1 MRRASLIDGLCK
13 GGDGQQLLRAQDR
26 VPRRQVSRGERRG
39 LRCRFEVILPPF
51 PYTMNAS
58 FPSNH
63 ASLGRFSSRDSPT
76 TVKAPMRTF
85 MPERDPRTFA
95 KNLKIN
101 SGELQS
107 HSSCEETIAHA
118 VPNCNNKSSDSKC
131 FLQANI
137 GGVPDRRRE
146 RNGGSVGSKCS
157 EFNYRPLFLLR

>member
-1 MRRASLIDGLCK
+1 
-13 GGDGQQLLRAQDR
+13 
-26 VPRRQVSRGERRG
+26 
-39 LRCRFEVILPPF
+39 
-51 PYTMNAS
+51 
-58 FPSNH
+58 
-63 ASLGRFSSRDSPT
+63 
-76 TVKAPMRTF
+76 MRTF

-107 HSSCEETIAHA
+107 HSSREETFAHVV
-118 VPNCNNKSSDSKC
+118 VPSCNNNSETKTVNA